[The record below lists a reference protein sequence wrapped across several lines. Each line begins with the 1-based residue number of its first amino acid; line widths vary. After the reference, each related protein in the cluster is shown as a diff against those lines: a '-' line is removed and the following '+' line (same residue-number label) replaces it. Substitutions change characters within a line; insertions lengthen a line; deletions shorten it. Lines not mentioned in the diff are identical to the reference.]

1 MDNGFPDRLYNWG
14 TSSGLRI
21 VAIVVAAVAFYFIT
35 RTLFRRL
42 LKVARRVG
50 EGDLVTREQEMRAR
64 TLAGIIRGLLI
75 AVIFVIVSLMV
86 LHELGYDV
94 GPLLAGAGIAGLA
107 VGLGAQT
114 LVKDMIGGFFIL
126 LEGQFNVGDV
136 VEVGGVTGKVEAI
149 KLRTTQ
155 VRDDEG
161 VLHVVPNGEMRVVSN
176 LTKDW
181 SKVNL
186 DFDVDIQEDVDK
198 VIDIIKDASR
208 RAAQDGSPVGVYI
221 LEGPDVLGVESLKG
235 KTVSIRV
242 VARTEPFRDAAVARE
257 IRRLVAKSLAENKV
271 NAGDYTGSQA

>member
-1 MDNGFPDRLYNWG
+1 MIVNQLLNTNFPDRLYNWS

-21 VAIVVAAVAFYFIT
+21 IAIVLAAIVFYYII

-50 EGDLVTREQEMRAR
+50 EGELVTREQEMRAR

-75 AVIFVIVSLMV
+75 AVIVVVVLLMV

-114 LVKDMIGGFFIL
+114 LVKDMIGGFFVL

-136 VEVGGVTGKVEAI
+136 VEIGGVKGKVEAI
-149 KLRTTQ
+149 KLRTTL

-161 VLHVVPNGEMRVVSN
+161 VLNVVPNGELRVVSN
-176 LTKDW
+176 LTKGW

-186 DFDVDIQEDVDK
+186 DFDFDIQEDVDK
-198 VIDIIKDASR
+198 VIGIIRTAAR
-208 RAAQDGSPVGVYI
+208 QAAQDGSPVGVYI

-242 VARTEPFRDAAVARE
+242 IARTEPYRDAEVARE
-257 IRRLVAKSLAENKV
+257 IRRLVAKSLAENHV
-271 NAGDYTGSQA
+271 SMGD